1 MTKTKYILI
10 LSNLYEMF
18 LKKIIGA
25 NNINI
30 NINNNINNT
39 NGLYTH

>member
-1 MTKTKYILI
+1 MKC
-10 LSNLYEMF
+10 F

-25 NNINI
+25 NNI

>member
-30 NINNNINNT
+30 NNNINNT

>member
-1 MTKTKYILI
+1 MKC
-10 LSNLYEMF
+10 F

>member
-18 LKKIIGA
+18 LKKIGA